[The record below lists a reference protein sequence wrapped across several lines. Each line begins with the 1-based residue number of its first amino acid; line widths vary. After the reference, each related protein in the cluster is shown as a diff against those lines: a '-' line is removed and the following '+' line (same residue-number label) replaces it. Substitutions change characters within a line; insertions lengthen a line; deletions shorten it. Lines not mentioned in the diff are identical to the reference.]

1 MQKITLIDWVVFALQ
16 RELDGDIAMM
26 PLTKE
31 EWEEALRLFPLL
43 GKDLSIG
50 SKVWLCQFDPEDNS
64 LTGKDRGFIAAI
76 FDSYYHFG
84 VKVFVFESM
93 CETPHCHD
101 RMRFVK
107 DVQLMTD
114 VNFELPNA

>member
-1 MQKITLIDWVVFALQ
+1 MAGAFSQLN

-64 LTGKDRGFIAAI
+64 LTGKDYGFIAAI

-84 VKVFVFESM
+84 VKVYVFESM
-93 CETPHCHD
+93 CETPHNQ
-101 RMRFVK
+101 RLRFVK
-107 DVQLMTD
+107 ANQLMTD
-114 VNFELPNA
+114 SNFELPNA